1 MIKLLDILKE
11 NSDNKQA
18 VLNHLDFKRA
28 KTFANS
34 TEGKAIRKIIDRVN
48 DLNGEE
54 LRQYLKDGFSNK
66 SNSWAIRLT
75 YSDLLKKLEGK

>member
-1 MIKLLDILKE
+1 MIKLLDILNE
-11 NSDNKQA
+11 NLDNKQA

-54 LRQYLKDGFSNK
+54 LRQYLKDEFSNK
-66 SNSWAIRLT
+66 DNSWSIRLI